1 MNKKEFHR
9 AMSYIDD
16 DLVEGFLKMKSKREV
31 NALPLHKSRAI
42 WKWGA
47 VAAVFCLVV
56 ATSFVMLL
64 HFPDQHTTPTV
75 PVTSGSTA
83 ASSDTVTPE
92 STTKP
97 TGTVTPESADDP
109 DFTLPVPLDEIIWYV
124 DKGGASSESAW
135 MEWNGMKLSN
145 ELYDAVLKTE
155 SDRYLA
161 VTIIYDNDEYLNRFL
176 YEGKSYAEHK
186 EELESLRQLTDKYQ
200 ALAKQADMLKYGE
213 LLYTEG
219 PPNGRKWTK
228 EYYDKVVASFGKEF
242 LSEFIVDGEFLA
254 EKLEDAMEENQNKI
268 KEKEKIIDPML
279 KAYHESSAP
288 RIAEAFSQYAVTVK
302 NGRAYLFITPAEFE
316 TINVDNITDYYFD
329 LASRAGYEGITEEVE
344 VPVLDKT
351 IFGFNWEKISF
362 SSLKTTTNGQPLSDD
377 DVVDM
382 INETMDLWKYTYDCL
397 EFRFSHN
404 GELTEADFENM
415 QYQEIFSY
423 KYPTG
428 TMVSVKYEDINLEAL
443 KELSHRSE
451 ITWIWIGAPLRPEP
465 EAEK

>member
-1 MNKKEFHR
+1 MNEKIFHR
-9 AMSYIDD
+9 AMSYVDD
-16 DLVEGFLKMKSKREV
+16 DIVENFLDNKSKRQ
-31 NALPLHKSRAI
+31 AIAPSRFFL
-42 WKWGA
+42 KWGA
-47 VAAVFCLVV
+47 VAAVFCIAV

-64 HFPDQHTTPTV
+64 NFPNSSTTPTV
-75 PVTSGSTA
+75 PVTSGGTVA
-83 ASSDTVTPE
+83 PSSSATP
-92 STTKP
+92 SSNQTPNSTKP
-97 TGTVTPESADDP
+97 NSTESN
-109 DFTLPVPLDEIIWYV
+109 FTLPVPIDEIIWYV

-186 EELESLRQLTDKYQ
+186 EELESLRQLTYKYQ
-200 ALAKQADMLKYGE
+200 ALANQADMLKYGE

-302 NGRAYLFITPAEFE
+302 NGSAYLFITPAEFE
-316 TINVDNITDYYFD
+316 TIHVDNITDYSFS
-329 LASRAGYEGITEEVE
+329 LASRARYEGYVE
-344 VPVLDKT
+344 PADLPVLDNT
-351 IFGFNWEKISF
+351 VTGFNWEKIGF
-362 SSLKTTTNGQPLSDD
+362 SSLKETTNGQPLCDE
-377 DVVDM
+377 DVIDM
-382 INETMDLWKYTYDCL
+382 IYETMDLWKYTYDYL
-397 EFRFSHN
+397 EFTFSHN

-443 KELSHRSE
+443 KELSNRSE
-451 ITWIWIGAPLRPEP
+451 ITWIWIGAPLIALPD
-465 EAEK
+465 